1 MASLAL
7 LQVSQV
13 ALKKKITVVLP
24 HSLSFFFFFKVAYS
38 ANRHSTNIT
47 ALCCT
52 VIHYITTDSK
62 VLS

>member
-13 ALKKKITVVLP
+13 AFKKKNHCGLASLTV
-24 HSLSFFFFFKVAYS
+24 FFFFFKVAYS

>member
-24 HSLSFFFFFKVAYS
+24 HSLSFFFFKVAYS

>member
-13 ALKKKITVVLP
+13 ALKKNHCGLASLTV
-24 HSLSFFFFFKVAYS
+24 FFFFKVAYS